1 MPAAVVATPLLLLA
15 RLLLPARCCHQTR
28 TQSTS
33 MSAG

>member
-1 MPAAVVATPLLLLA
+1 MRLSFEAGGAGALHIRAQA
-15 RLLLPARCCHQTR
+15 RHAYQTR